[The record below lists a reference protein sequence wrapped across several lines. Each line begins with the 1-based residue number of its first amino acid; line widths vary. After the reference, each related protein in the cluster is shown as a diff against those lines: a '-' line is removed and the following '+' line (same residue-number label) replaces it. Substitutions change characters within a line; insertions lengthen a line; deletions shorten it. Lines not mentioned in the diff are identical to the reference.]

1 MASAAHVAADG
12 STGAWGGHLAPRM
25 AAPMSRES
33 KLPKRLQPMLA
44 TLTDAPFDDP
54 EWVFEDKYDG
64 FRMVSEIRG
73 GKVALCS
80 RNGKI
85 ISHSYVEVAR
95 ALEGVKTDAVIDGE
109 LIAIGK
115 DGVSHFQLLQ
125 NALRHEAKL
134 LYCAFDLMFAD
145 GEDLRKLPLLERKK
159 RLKAILPQHKLIAFS
174 AHRKGNGKKF
184 FAEAER
190 RHLEGIMAKRADS
203 PYASGSRTADWLK
216 VKTAQRQEVVIAGF
230 TAPRRTRPFFGALT
244 LAVREDDAWRYIG
257 HVGTG
262 FSHATLEELYRKLAK
277 LKTAK
282 SPFRA
287 KVKDE
292 AVTTWVRPSLVA
304 EVKFAEWTS
313 KGELR
318 QPVYLGLR
326 SDKKPGEVVRER
338 SRSRK

>member
-1 MASAAHVAADG
+1 
-12 STGAWGGHLAPRM
+12 
-25 AAPMSRES
+25 MSRTS
-33 KLPKRLQPMLA
+33 TLPKRLQPILA

-54 EWVFEDKYDG
+54 GWIFEDKFDG
-64 FRMVSEIRG
+64 FRMVAEIRSG
-73 GKVALCS
+73 EVALYS
-80 RNGKI
+80 RNGKV
-85 ISHSYVEVAR
+85 ISRSYIEVAE
-95 ALEGVKTDAVIDGE
+95 ALEEVKGDAVIDGE
-109 LIAIGK
+109 LVALGK

-145 GEDLRKLPLLERKK
+145 GEDLRTLRLLERKK
-159 RLKAILPQHKLIAFS
+159 RLKAILPRHKLIAFS
-174 AHRKGNGKKF
+174 SHRKGSGKKF

-190 RHLEGIMAKRADS
+190 KRLEGIMAKRADS
-203 PYASGSRTADWLK
+203 PYSSGIRTADWLK

-230 TAPRRTRPFFGALT
+230 TAPKRTRPFFGALV
-244 LAVREDDAWRYIG
+244 LAVRDGEDWRYIG

-262 FSHATLEELYRKLAK
+262 FSHTTLEALHRKLVK
-277 LKTAK
+277 LKSTR
-282 SPFRA
+282 SPFRD

-292 AVTTWVRPSLVA
+292 TVTTWVRPSLVA

-326 SDKKPGEVVRER
+326 TDKNARDVVRER
-338 SRSRK
+338 ERLRR